1 MVMQNGGIIF
11 NVSHSRAVAEII
23 RVGRARVCACVRAGV
38 LVGACLITFRP
49 IWGTGGE
56 TDTGSY
62 I

>member
-11 NVSHSRAVAEII
+11 NVSHSRAAAKII
-23 RVGRARVCACVRAGV
+23 RKARARVCACVRARFAFV
-38 LVGACLITFRP
+38 FLC